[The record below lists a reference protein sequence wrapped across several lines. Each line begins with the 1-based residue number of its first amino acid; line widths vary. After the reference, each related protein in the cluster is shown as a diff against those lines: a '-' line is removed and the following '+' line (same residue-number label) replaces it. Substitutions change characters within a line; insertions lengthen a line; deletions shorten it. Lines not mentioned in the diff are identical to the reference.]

1 MNTKARTYM
10 CLAETLD
17 TESAKQA
24 LFRCLSLLKD
34 SQIQKPLLP
43 HMFNAED
50 ASELNRMMHDMLFK
64 GEVKGSYSNS
74 REFSIDAI
82 DGRGELSYQ
91 YLSASK

>member
-1 MNTKARTYM
+1 MNTKLRTSM

-24 LFRCLSLLKD
+24 LFRCLSLLQD
-34 SQIQKPLLP
+34 SQIPKPLLP
-43 HMFNAED
+43 HIFSTED
-50 ASELNRMMHDMLFK
+50 ASELNRMMHDMLLR

-74 REFSIDAI
+74 GEFSIDAI

-91 YLSASK
+91 YLSASR